1 MAAVVPCDQSGPHVL
16 PMVILVLSRSLGK
29 GCLSPTCFDLHL
41 LYTLL
46 PAISHHHVASSSL
59 QSSPSNVTVPA
70 VREQATACFAAAVAL
85 LPLAQGMP
93 MPPGLDTAQQQAW
106 QHDRA
111 LLQQLIDNSK
121 VSRASHAIT
130 TDYRQSQTSAVM
142 PLSPRSPPC

>member
-1 MAAVVPCDQSGPHVL
+1 M
-16 PMVILVLSRSLGK
+16 
-29 GCLSPTCFDLHL
+29 
-41 LYTLL
+41 
-46 PAISHHHVASSSL
+46 
-59 QSSPSNVTVPA
+59 PA

-121 VSRASHAIT
+121 VSRASHGIT
-130 TDYRQSQTSAVM
+130 TDHRQSQTSSDIPFLPKIALLRAA
-142 PLSPRSPPC
+142 LSPLAAEAARHFHTAARLPRCVCMLLQHMSAVDAM